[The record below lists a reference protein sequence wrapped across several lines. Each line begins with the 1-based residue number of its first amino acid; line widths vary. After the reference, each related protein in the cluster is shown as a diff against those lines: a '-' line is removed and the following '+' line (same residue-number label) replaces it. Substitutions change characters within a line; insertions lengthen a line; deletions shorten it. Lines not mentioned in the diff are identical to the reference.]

1 MTDTSFLFLAEL
13 VGFVT
18 VGFFVVLVFLALFT
32 VTVQVYFFFPAFT
45 CTFALP
51 DFTATILTLFFFL
64 FFFLFFSLIHFLPE
78 MTFHVVFFLLFLRVI
93 VLLFPTLSVTF
104 CYSISLL
111 LPLACAVQAFPST
124 PALLQ
129 AAPLNIFFLF
139 SYVFPPSFYG

>member
-64 FFFLFFSLIHFLPE
+64 FFSLIHFLPE

-93 VLLFPTLSVTF
+93 VLLFPTLSMTF
-104 CYSISLL
+104 LL
-111 LPLACAVQAFPST
+111 LNFAAFPLACAVQAFPST